1 MASDRRI
8 VIVGGGLAGH
18 RIAFA
23 LQHEARVTLIDPKEF
38 FEIPMAVPRL
48 LVQPGRAEEALLPYS
63 QFLAGVE
70 LVRDRVQSV
79 QPGFVRVASGTS
91 IPYDVLVLA
100 TGSSYPTDTLKAS
113 IGGVP
118 ERISHFGRL
127 AEQVK
132 AARRIL
138 IVGGGPV
145 GVEIAGE
152 ILQDLP
158 GKHVVMVQSGETILP
173 SITPGP
179 RRYALEFLRAR
190 GAGIQL
196 GRKVDDSDL
205 AAADLVL
212 WCAGYD
218 VDTSYLRDFPGLELD
233 PSGRVPVDQYLRMRG
248 TDNVFVAGDITA
260 LPEPKLGIWA
270 GKHAAVI
277 IENIRRCLRGNT
289 GLKSYRPATGS
300 RMMLV
305 TLGRSHGT
313 GHTPLGDFTNSWLAR
328 KFKATDMFIGRY
340 RKAVGL

>member
-1 MASDRRI
+1 MHSDRRI

-23 LQHEARVTLIDPKEF
+23 LQRESRVTLIDPKDF

-48 LVQPGRAEEALLPYS
+48 LVQPGRAHEALLPYR
-63 QFLAGVE
+63 QFLGNVE
-70 LVRDRVQSV
+70 LLRDRVQSV
-79 QPGFVRVASGTS
+79 HPGFVRVATGST

-100 TGSSYPTDTLKAS
+100 TGSSYPTDNLKAS
-113 IGGVP
+113 TGGIP
-118 ERISHFGRL
+118 ERINHFDRL
-127 AEQVK
+127 AEQVTSAK
-132 AARRIL
+132 RIL

-152 ILQDLP
+152 ILQDFP
-158 GKHVVMVQSGETILP
+158 GKHVVLVQRGETLLP
-173 SITPGP
+173 SLPPGP
-179 RRYALEFLRAR
+179 RRYATEFLRSR
-190 GAGIQL
+190 GADIQL
-196 GRKVDDSDL
+196 GRKVADSDL
-205 AAADLVL
+205 KTADLVL
-212 WCAGYD
+212 WCAGYAI
-218 VDTSYLRDFPGLELD
+218 DTAYLRDFPGIVLD
-233 PSGRVPVDQYLRMRG
+233 PSGRVPVDQHLRMRG
-248 TDNVFVAGDITA
+248 TANIFVAGDITA

-277 IENIRRCLRGNT
+277 IENIRRGLRGNPS
-289 GLKSYRPATGS
+289 LKTYRPATGS
-300 RMMLV
+300 QMMLV